1 MADVTLPEEP
11 DHLRKEL
18 ERYRLVVTEL
28 QGKIGKL
35 EEDLNAAATM
45 AEVPQVVVT
54 QPELRQTLSRL
65 IKKVAMIVQAEKVML
80 MLYQAEPGELAVLQP
95 SLGVTD
101 EQAAQLSLRPD
112 EGISGLV
119 FSTNKPAL
127 YNDALADE
135 RTDKDKIALLR
146 VRNGICVPLAIQ
158 QRDEEERVVDER
170 VIGVMHAFN
179 KRFDQDFGDDDVRLL
194 EMLADQAAAVIAN
207 AQLYIELTEKK
218 QELEET
224 FESIHSGV
232 IVVSPR
238 GAVRLINPAAM
249 KMLGLKSDAAITG
262 KPLSDAVTEPK
273 VLELFEETQQTKKE
287 AHREISVEADRRI
300 YQAETSIMG
309 DDNGD
314 VHSVVAI
321 FNDITELR
329 QVERMKTAFVS
340 TVSHELR
347 TPLTSIKGFIA
358 TLIDDT
364 DNMYDDEMRMEFY
377 NIIDQECDRL
387 TRLINDL
394 LNISRIESGRGIDI
408 IVSEVNLHELAAGVT
423 KMQQG
428 YTDRHQVYSVIPEDF
443 PIFKADADK
452 IQQILDNLIG
462 NAVKYSPAGGDVVV
476 SAEDEGTTVRIDITD
491 QGLGIPQHHWDKIFQ
506 RFHMVDDD
514 VDHKAVKGTGIGL
527 YLVKHLAQA
536 HGGDVWLADSEVGKG
551 SRFAIRLPKE
561 PKLDDKARESARAI
575 GH

>member
-1 MADVTLPEEP
+1 MADVALPEDPEN
-11 DHLRKEL
+11 LRKEL
-18 ERYRLVVTEL
+18 ERYRLVVSEL
-28 QGKIGKL
+28 QGKISKL
-35 EEDLNAAATM
+35 EEDLDAAATM
-45 AEVPQVVVT
+45 AEVPTVVVT

-80 MLYQAEPGELAVLQP
+80 MLYQAEPGELTVLQP
-95 SLGVTD
+95 ALGVSE
-101 EQAAQLSLRPD
+101 EQASQLSLRAD
-112 EGISGLV
+112 EGVSGLV
-119 FSTNKPAL
+119 FTSNRPVI

-135 RTDKDKIALLR
+135 RTDKGKISLLR
-146 VRNGICVPLAIQ
+146 IRNGICVPLAIQ

-179 KRFDQDFGDDDVRLL
+179 KRYDQDFNDDDVRLL

-238 GAVRLINPAAM
+238 GTIRLINPAASR
-249 KMLGLKSDAAITG
+249 MLSVSSEELIGRPIRDGIAEAKI
-262 KPLSDAVTEPK
+262 
-273 VLELFEETQQTKKE
+273 LELFDETWKQNKE
-287 AHREISVEADRRI
+287 VQKEIALESDRRI

-309 DDNGD
+309 DENGEM
-314 VHSVVAI
+314 HSVVAI

-329 QVERMKTAFVS
+329 QVERMKTAFVA

-364 DNMYDDEMRMEFY
+364 DGIYDDETRMEFY
-377 NIIDQECDRL
+377 HIIDQECDRL

-394 LNISRIESGRGIDI
+394 LNVSRIESGRGID
-408 IVSEVNLHELAAGVT
+408 VLLSQVNLHELSANVT

-428 YTDRHQVYSVIPEDF
+428 YTDRHKIYSTIPDDF
-443 PIFKADADK
+443 PQIMADVDK
-452 IQQILDNLIG
+452 VQQILDNLIG
-462 NAVKYSPAGGDVVV
+462 NAVKYSPQGGDVIV
-476 SAEDEGTTVRIDITD
+476 SAEDEGESVRIDIRD
-491 QGLGIPQHHWDKIFQ
+491 HGLGIPRHHWDKIFQ

-514 VDHKAVKGTGIGL
+514 VDHKTVKGTGIGL

-536 HGGDVWLADSEVGKG
+536 HGGDVWLDWSEVGEG
-551 SRFAIRLPKE
+551 SRFAVRLPKQ
-561 PKLDDKARESARAI
+561 PNIDDRTKESARAI
-575 GH
+575 GR

>member
-1 MADVTLPEEP
+1 MADVALPEDP
-11 DHLRKEL
+11 DNLRKEL
-18 ERYRLVVTEL
+18 ERYRLVVSEL
-28 QGKIGKL
+28 QGKISKL
-35 EEDLNAAATM
+35 EEDLDAAATM
-45 AEVPQVVVT
+45 AEVPTVVVT

-80 MLYQAEPGELAVLQP
+80 MLYQAEPGELTVLQP
-95 SLGVTD
+95 ALGVSE
-101 EQAAQLSLRPD
+101 EQASQLSLRAD
-112 EGISGLV
+112 EGVSGLV
-119 FSTNKPAL
+119 FTSNKPVI

-135 RTDKDKIALLR
+135 RTDKGKISLLR
-146 VRNGICVPLAIQ
+146 IRNGICVPLAIQ

-179 KRFDQDFGDDDVRLL
+179 KRYDQDFNDDDVRLL

-238 GAVRLINPAAM
+238 GSIRLVNPAASR
-249 KMLGLKSDAAITG
+249 MLSL
-262 KPLSDAVTEPK
+262 LSEELVGRPIRDSIPEPK
-273 VLELFEETQQTKKE
+273 VIELFDETWKQNKE
-287 AHREISVEADRRI
+287 VQKEIAIESDRRI

-309 DDNGD
+309 DENGEM
-314 VHSVVAI
+314 HSVVAI

-364 DNMYDDEMRMEFY
+364 DGIYDDETRFEFY
-377 NIIDQECDRL
+377 HIIDQECDRL

-394 LNISRIESGRGIDI
+394 LNVSRIESGRGID
-408 IVSEVNLHELAAGVT
+408 VLLSQVNLSELAANVT

-428 YTDRHQVYSVIPEDF
+428 YTDRHNIYSTIPEDF
-443 PIFKADADK
+443 PLIQADADK
-452 IQQILDNLIG
+452 VQQILDNLIG
-462 NAVKYSPAGGDVVV
+462 NAVKYSPQGGDVVV
-476 SAEDEGTTVRIDITD
+476 SAEDEGETIRIDIRD
-491 QGLGIPQHHWDKIFQ
+491 HGLGIPHHHWDKIFQ

-536 HGGDVWLADSEVGKG
+536 HGGDVWLDWSEVGEG
-551 SRFAIRLPKE
+551 SRFAIRLPKQ
-561 PKLDDKARESARAI
+561 PNIDDRTKESARAI
-575 GH
+575 GR

>member
-1 MADVTLPEEP
+1 
-11 DHLRKEL
+11 
-18 ERYRLVVTEL
+18 
-28 QGKIGKL
+28 
-35 EEDLNAAATM
+35 
-45 AEVPQVVVT
+45 
-54 QPELRQTLSRL
+54 LRQTLSRL

-80 MLYQAEPGELAVLQP
+80 MLYQAEPGELTVLQP
-95 SLGVTD
+95 ALGVSE
-101 EQAAQLSLRPD
+101 EQAAQLSLKAD

-119 FSTNKPAL
+119 FSANKPL
-127 YNDALADE
+127 VYNDALADE
-135 RTDKDKIALLR
+135 RTDKNKISLLR
-146 VRNGICVPLAIQ
+146 IRNGVCVPLAIQ

-179 KRFDQDFGDDDVRLL
+179 KRYEQDFNDDDVRLL
-194 EMLADQAAAVIAN
+194 EMLADNAAAVIAN

-238 GAVRLINPAAM
+238 GSIRLINPAASG
-249 KMLGLKSDAAITG
+249 MLGFATDNLVGKALKESITDPKIIALFDETWQSRKEVHKELAI
-262 KPLSDAVTEPK
+262 DN
-273 VLELFEETQQTKKE
+273 
-287 AHREISVEADRRI
+287 DRRI

-314 VHSVVAI
+314 MHSVVAI

-364 DNMYDDEMRMEFY
+364 EGIYDEETRREFY
-377 NIIDQECDRL
+377 DIIDQECDRL

-394 LNISRIESGRGIDI
+394 LNVSRIESGRGIDI
-408 IVSEVNLHELAAGVT
+408 MVSDVNLHELAANVARV
-423 KMQQG
+423 QQG
-428 YTDRHQVYSVIPEDF
+428 STDRHKIYSTIPADF
-443 PIFKADADK
+443 PTIRADGDK
-452 IQQILDNLIG
+452 VQQMLDNLIG
-462 NAVKYSPAGGDVVV
+462 NAVKYSPQGGEVVI
-476 SAEDEGTTVRIDITD
+476 SAEDEGADIRIEITD
-491 QGLGIPQHHWDKIFQ
+491 QGLGIPQHHWDRIFQ

-536 HGGDVWLADSEVGKG
+536 HGGDVWLAWSEVEKG

-561 PKLDDKARESARAI
+561 PRVDERTKESAKAI
-575 GH
+575 GR

>member
-1 MADVTLPEEP
+1 MADVALPEDP
-11 DHLRKEL
+11 DSLRKEL
-18 ERYRLVVTEL
+18 ERYRLVVSEL

-35 EEDLNAAATM
+35 EEDLDAAATM
-45 AEVPQVVVT
+45 AEVPTVVVT

-80 MLYQAEPGELAVLQP
+80 MLYQAEPGELTVLQP
-95 SLGVTD
+95 ALGVSE
-101 EQAAQLSLRPD
+101 EQATQLSLRAD

-119 FSTNKPAL
+119 FTSNKPVI

-135 RTDKDKIALLR
+135 RTDKGKISLLR
-146 VRNGICVPLAIQ
+146 IRNGICVPLAIQ

-179 KRFDQDFGDDDVRLL
+179 KRYDQDFNDDDVRLL

-238 GAVRLINPAAM
+238 GSIRLINPAASR
-249 KMLGLKSDAAITG
+249 MLSVRSEELVG
-262 KPLSDAVTEPK
+262 KPLRDTIGEPK
-273 VLELFEETQQTKKE
+273 IIELFDETWKSKKE
-287 AHREISVEADRRI
+287 VQKELTIEADRRI

-309 DDNGD
+309 DDNGEM
-314 VHSVVAI
+314 HSVVAI

-347 TPLTSIKGFIA
+347 TPLTSIKGFTA

-364 DNMYDDEMRMEFY
+364 DGIYDEETRMEFY

-394 LNISRIESGRGIDI
+394 LNVSRIESGRGIDVVLSQ
-408 IVSEVNLHELAAGVT
+408 VSLHELAANVT
-423 KMQQG
+423 RMQQN
-428 YTDRHQVYSVIPEDF
+428 YTDRHRIFTTIPEDF
-443 PIFKADADK
+443 PPIMADADK
-452 IQQILDNLIG
+452 VQQILDNLIG
-462 NAVKYSPAGGDVVV
+462 NAVKYSPQGGDVVV
-476 SAEDEGTTVRIDITD
+476 SVEDEGETVRLEISD
-491 QGLGIPQHHWDKIFQ
+491 QGLGIPHHHWDKIFQ

-536 HGGDVWLADSEVGKG
+536 HGGDVWLAWSEVGEG
-551 SRFAIRLPKE
+551 SRFAIRLPKQ
-561 PKLDDKARESARAI
+561 PSIDDRTKESARAI
-575 GH
+575 GR

>member
-1 MADVTLPEEP
+1 MPDVALPEDP

-18 ERYRLVVTEL
+18 ERYRLVVAEL

-35 EEDLNAAATM
+35 EGDLNAATTM
-45 AEVPQVVVT
+45 AEVPAVVVT

-80 MLYQAEPGELAVLQP
+80 MLYQAEPGELTVLQP
-95 SLGVTD
+95 ALGVS
-101 EQAAQLSLRPD
+101 EELAAQLSLKPD
-112 EGISGLV
+112 EGVSGLV
-119 FSTNKPAL
+119 FSANKPIV

-135 RTDKDKIALLR
+135 RTDKDKISLLR
-146 VRNGICVPLAIQ
+146 IRNGVCVPLAIQ

-179 KRFDQDFGDDDVRLL
+179 KRYEQDFNDDDLRLL
-194 EMLADQAAAVIAN
+194 EMLADNAAAVIAN

-238 GAVRLINPAAM
+238 GSIRLINPAASR
-249 KMLGLKSDAAITG
+249 MLGFSSDNLVGKALKESITDAKIIALFDETWQSR
-262 KPLSDAVTEPK
+262 KEVHK
-273 VLELFEETQQTKKE
+273 ELATD
-287 AHREISVEADRRI
+287 SDRRI

-309 DDNGD
+309 DDND
-314 VHSVVAI
+314 DMHSVVAI

-347 TPLTSIKGFIA
+347 TPLTSIKGFTA

-364 DNMYDDEMRMEFY
+364 EGIYDEETRREFY
-377 NIIDQECDRL
+377 DIIDQECDRL

-394 LNISRIESGRGIDI
+394 LNVSRIESGRGIDI
-408 IVSEVNLHELAAGVT
+408 VVSEVDLQELAANVVR
-423 KMQQG
+423 MHQG
-428 YTDRHQVYSVIPEDF
+428 NTDRHKVYSAIAADF
-443 PIFKADADK
+443 PIIRADADK
-452 IQQILDNLIG
+452 VQQMLDNLIG
-462 NAVKYSPAGGDVVV
+462 NAVKYSPQGGEVVI
-476 SAEDEGTTVRIDITD
+476 SAEDEGADIRIDITD
-491 QGLGIPQHHWDKIFQ
+491 QGLGIPQHHWDRIFQ

-536 HGGDVWLADSEVGKG
+536 HGGDVWLAWSEVGKG

-561 PKLDDKARESARAI
+561 PRVDERTKESARAI
-575 GH
+575 GR

>member
-1 MADVTLPEEP
+1 MADVALPEDA

-18 ERYRLVVTEL
+18 ERYRLVVAEL

-45 AEVPQVVVT
+45 AEVPTVVVT

-80 MLYQAEPGELAVLQP
+80 MLYQAEPNELTVLQP
-95 SLGVTD
+95 AMGVSE
-101 EQAAQLSLRPD
+101 EQASQLSLRPD
-112 EGISGLV
+112 QGISGLV
-119 FSTNKPAL
+119 FSSNQSTIF
-127 YNDALADE
+127 NDALADP
-135 RTDKDKIALLR
+135 RTDKNKIALLR
-146 VRNGICVPLAIQ
+146 IRNGICVPLAIQ

-179 KRFDQDFGDDDVRLL
+179 KRYDQDFNDDDVRLL

-238 GAVRLINPAAM
+238 GSIRLVNPAAC
-249 KMLGLKSDAAITG
+249 KMLALSGQDLTG
-262 KPLSDAVTEPK
+262 KPLREAIPEPK
-273 VLELFEETQQTKKE
+273 IIELFEETQKTRKEVTKE
-287 AHREISVEADRRI
+287 MSLETDRRI
-300 YQAETSIMG
+300 YQAETSVMG
-309 DDNGD
+309 DDNGEM
-314 VHSVVAI
+314 HSVVAI

-364 DNMYDDEMRMEFY
+364 DGMYDEDMRMEFY
-377 NIIDQECDRL
+377 HIIDQECDRL

-394 LNISRIESGRGIDI
+394 LNVSRIESGRGIDI
-408 IVSEVNLHELAAGVT
+408 IVSEVDLSELSANVT

-428 YTDRHQVYSVIPEDF
+428 YTDRHKVYSTIPADF
-443 PIFKADADK
+443 PHIMADADK
-452 IQQILDNLIG
+452 VQQILDNLIG
-462 NAVKYSPAGGDVVV
+462 NAVKYSPQGGDVIV
-476 SAEDEGTTVRIDITD
+476 SAEDEGSTVKIGITD
-491 QGLGIPQHHWDKIFQ
+491 QGLGIPQHHRDKIFQ

-536 HGGDVWLADSEVGKG
+536 HGGDVWLDWSEVGQG

-561 PKLDDKARESARAI
+561 PKLDDRSKESASAI
-575 GH
+575 GR